1 MKIKLIKFKR
11 VKSTND
17 IAIKLI
23 KSNKVQP
30 TIIYSEK
37 QTKGRGRRGKKWIS
51 DKGNL
56 FISIYFQINEKKIN
70 FKKFAILNALIL
82 RKLISKHISKDIK
95 IKWPNDL
102 LYKKEKIC
110 GILQEIIIKNEKNY
124 LIVGIG
130 INTNIIPKNNSF
142 SATSLK
148 NIIDKKIENNKIL
161 GNIKNIYEK
170 LLIEMKR
177 SSYKKLKIK
186 YMKLR

>member
-1 MKIKLIKFKR
+1 M
-11 VKSTND
+11 
-17 IAIKLI
+17 
-23 KSNKVQP
+23 
-30 TIIYSEK
+30 
-37 QTKGRGRRGKKWIS
+37 
-51 DKGNL
+51 
-56 FISIYFQINEKKIN
+56 
-70 FKKFAILNALIL
+70 
-82 RKLISKHISKDIK
+82 RKLISKIISKDIK

-148 NIIDKKIENNKIL
+148 NIINKKIENNKIL

-186 YMKLR
+186 YKKLR